1 MMEALTKIQKKENQN
16 VKEVRGHFNNYI
28 ENEIG
33 KDKYN
38 SLGKYFIENF
48 CWYMHQSMIIP
59 MESIQEF
66 KASIMQSCLHEI
78 KTGIEAYDNR

>member
-1 MMEALTKIQKKENQN
+1 
-16 VKEVRGHFNNYI
+16 
-28 ENEIG
+28 
-33 KDKYN
+33 
-38 SLGKYFIENF
+38 
-48 CWYMHQSMIIP
+48 MHQSMIIP

>member
-38 SLGKYFIENF
+38 SLGK
-48 CWYMHQSMIIP
+48 
-59 MESIQEF
+59 
-66 KASIMQSCLHEI
+66 
-78 KTGIEAYDNR
+78 